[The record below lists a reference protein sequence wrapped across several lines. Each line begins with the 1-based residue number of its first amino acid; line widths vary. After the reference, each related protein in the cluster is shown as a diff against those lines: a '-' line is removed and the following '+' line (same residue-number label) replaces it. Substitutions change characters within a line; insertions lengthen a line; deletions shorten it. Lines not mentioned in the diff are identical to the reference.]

1 MKKNTKMGRPSKMPV
16 DEAKLL
22 EQYGYFTAGQLA
34 KVYDVSEGTVRSW
47 VCRIR
52 KKEREGLCNKI

>member
-1 MKKNTKMGRPSKMPV
+1 MKKNAKMGRPSKLQV
-16 DEAKLL
+16 DEAKLI

-34 KVYDVSEGTVRSW
+34 KIYGVSEGTVRSW

-52 KKEREGLCNKI
+52 KKEREEVCNKI